1 MRFSVRGYL
10 SSALLGAL
18 LVAQS
23 LALLVPTIAG
33 GKGGV
38 PPPSPG
44 LPVLSS
50 VSFTPAI
57 VPGGSPATGTVKF
70 GSVTDGAVVTLFN
83 SNPAV
88 VTVPAETVVNGG
100 QSSGAFPVTTRS
112 VTTTTV
118 VTIMATAF
126 GVNRMATITVTPA
139 TAPPVNDTVTIQQAL
154 WQAGILKISA
164 TSNNPNA
171 ILSVYLTASNS
182 FMFTLTNLGGGRFQ
196 MQRPWL
202 DNPLSITVRSN
213 FGGAATHS
221 TVK

>member
-1 MRFSVRGYL
+1 MRFRVRGYL

-38 PPPSPG
+38 PPPNPG

-83 SNPAV
+83 SNGDGLRR
-88 VTVPAETVVNGG
+88 ESHGHDH
-100 QSSGAFPVTTRS
+100 RH
-112 VTTTTV
+112 
-118 VTIMATAF
+118 
-126 GVNRMATITVTPA
+126 
-139 TAPPVNDTVTIQQAL
+139 
-154 WQAGILKISA
+154 
-164 TSNNPNA
+164 
-171 ILSVYLTASNS
+171 ASH
-182 FMFTLTNLGGGRFQ
+182 
-196 MQRPWL
+196 
-202 DNPLSITVRSN
+202 
-213 FGGAATHS
+213 GAAGQ
-221 TVK
+221 

>member
-1 MRFSVRGYL
+1 MRFSVRSYL
-10 SSALLGAL
+10 SSGLFGAL
-18 LVAQS
+18 LVAQALS
-23 LALLVPTIAG
+23 LLVPTIAG

-88 VTVPAETVVNGG
+88 VTVPAETVVSGG
-100 QSSGAFPVTTRS
+100 QSSGAFPVTTTS

-139 TAPPVNDTVTIQQAL
+139 TAPPVNDTVAIQQAL

-182 FMFTLTNLGGGRFQ
+182 FMFNLTNLGGGRFQ

>member
-1 MRFSVRGYL
+1 MCLLREALEGFMRFSVRGYL

-70 GSVTDGAVVTLFN
+70 GSVTDGA
-83 SNPAV
+83 
-88 VTVPAETVVNGG
+88 
-100 QSSGAFPVTTRS
+100 QSSRC
-112 VTTTTV
+112 
-118 VTIMATAF
+118 
-126 GVNRMATITVTPA
+126 
-139 TAPPVNDTVTIQQAL
+139 
-154 WQAGILKISA
+154 
-164 TSNNPNA
+164 
-171 ILSVYLTASNS
+171 
-182 FMFTLTNLGGGRFQ
+182 
-196 MQRPWL
+196 
-202 DNPLSITVRSN
+202 
-213 FGGAATHS
+213 S
-221 TVK
+221 TVIRPSSPSPPRRSSTGGNRAAPSR

>member
-23 LALLVPTIAG
+23 LALLVPTIAS

-38 PPPSPG
+38 PPPSAG

-126 GVNRMATITVTPA
+126 GVKSHGHDHRH
-139 TAPPVNDTVTIQQAL
+139 
-154 WQAGILKISA
+154 
-164 TSNNPNA
+164 
-171 ILSVYLTASNS
+171 AS
-182 FMFTLTNLGGGRFQ
+182 
-196 MQRPWL
+196 
-202 DNPLSITVRSN
+202 
-213 FGGAATHS
+213 H
-221 TVK
+221 

>member
-1 MRFSVRGYL
+1 MRFSVRSYL

-23 LALLVPTIAG
+23 LALLAPTIAG

-100 QSSGAFPVTTRS
+100 QASGALPATTTS
-112 VTTTTV
+112 VTATTG
-118 VTIMATAF
+118 VTIRPTAC
-126 GVNRMATITVTPA
+126 GGKRMATSTLTPA
-139 TAPPVNDTVTIQQAL
+139 TAPTLRDAATIQHAL
-154 WQAGILKISA
+154 C
-164 TSNNPNA
+164 
-171 ILSVYLTASNS
+171 
-182 FMFTLTNLGGGRFQ
+182 
-196 MQRPWL
+196 
-202 DNPLSITVRSN
+202 
-213 FGGAATHS
+213 
-221 TVK
+221 

>member
-1 MRFSVRGYL
+1 MRLLREAWEGFVRFSVRGYL

-88 VTVPAETVVNGG
+88 VTVPAEMVVNGG
-100 QSSGAFPVTTRS
+100 PVERGLSG
-112 VTTTTV
+112 
-118 VTIMATAF
+118 
-126 GVNRMATITVTPA
+126 
-139 TAPPVNDTVTIQQAL
+139 D
-154 WQAGILKISA
+154 
-164 TSNNPNA
+164 
-171 ILSVYLTASNS
+171 
-182 FMFTLTNLGGGRFQ
+182 
-196 MQRPWL
+196 
-202 DNPLSITVRSN
+202 DD
-213 FGGAATHS
+213 
-221 TVK
+221 

>member
-1 MRFSVRGYL
+1 MCLLTEAWEGFMRFSVRGYL

-100 QSSGAFPVTTRS
+100 QSSGAFPVTTTS
-112 VTTTTV
+112 VTATTV

-126 GVNRMATITVTPA
+126 GVNRMATITVTPDRKS
-139 TAPPVNDTVTIQQAL
+139 TRL
-154 WQAGILKISA
+154 
-164 TSNNPNA
+164 
-171 ILSVYLTASNS
+171 NS
-182 FMFTLTNLGGGRFQ
+182 SHRC
-196 MQRPWL
+196 
-202 DNPLSITVRSN
+202 I
-213 FGGAATHS
+213 
-221 TVK
+221 

>member
-1 MRFSVRGYL
+1 MSKTPATCLRSPAATEDDGGHGASVGRRRREAWEGFMRFSVRGYL

-70 GSVTDGAVVTLFN
+70 GSVTDGA
-83 SNPAV
+83 
-88 VTVPAETVVNGG
+88 
-100 QSSGAFPVTTRS
+100 QSSRC
-112 VTTTTV
+112 
-118 VTIMATAF
+118 
-126 GVNRMATITVTPA
+126 
-139 TAPPVNDTVTIQQAL
+139 
-154 WQAGILKISA
+154 
-164 TSNNPNA
+164 
-171 ILSVYLTASNS
+171 
-182 FMFTLTNLGGGRFQ
+182 
-196 MQRPWL
+196 
-202 DNPLSITVRSN
+202 
-213 FGGAATHS
+213 S
-221 TVK
+221 TVI